1 MKKKFI
7 GFYDPTEHEIDDA
20 WTNGVFAFDANT
32 LLNLY
37 RYTDVTRKDFLH
49 VLKFIKDNLF
59 IPFQVAFEYLNNR
72 INVIDGLEKSYIDLE
87 QSYKVIF
94 ENNLKPAINNYKRHP
109 SIEIQSILK
118 QNEDFLNKISVLLE
132 KQKKKHPDFKTKDY
146 ILDELTL
153 LFECCIG
160 KEPLKSD
167 LKKIY
172 DEGKERYSDEIPP
185 GYKDIKE
192 KEKKGQ
198 RHLYGDLLIW
208 KELIEYSKRNKKPLI
223 FVTDDGKDDWWK
235 KENGLTIRPR
245 EELIKEFYDL
255 TGIRILIYNSDQ
267 FLKFAKQRGLVS
279 DLKDKTIE
287 EIKDIRISDESR
299 NEFLGNLSNFGSNTL
314 IPLNENTS
322 SFMQSVKNIKNL
334 NYIWPHEF
342 FDTMTKFNQ
351 TIKTYNDNDYW
362 KRLGDFSK
370 PIQLNTNLNKNRSSI
385 DDSDTSG
392 LSEGDTIK

>member
-7 GFYDPTEHEIDDA
+7 GFYDPTEQEIEDA

-32 LLNLY
+32 LLNIY

-49 VLKFIKDNLF
+49 VLKFIKENLF

-72 INVIDGLEKSYIDLE
+72 IKVIDDLEKSYIDIE
-87 QSYKVIF
+87 QSYNNIF
-94 ENNLKPAINNYKRHP
+94 QNNLKTAINNYKRHP
-109 SIEIQSILK
+109 SIEIQSLLK
-118 QNEDFLNKISVLLE
+118 QNEDFLNKISLLLE

-172 DEGKERYSDEIPP
+172 EEGKERYLEEIPP
-185 GYKDIKE
+185 GYKDLKE

-235 KENGLTIRPR
+235 KENGITIRPR

-267 FLKFAKQRGLVS
+267 FLKFAKQRGLVT

-287 EIKDIRISDESR
+287 EIKDIRISDEAR
-299 NEFLGNLSNFGSNTL
+299 NEFLGNISSLGSNTL

-322 SFMQSVKNIKNL
+322 SLMQNVQHMNNL
-334 NYIWPHEF
+334 NYLWPNELYE
-342 FDTMTKFNQ
+342 TIAKINQ
-351 TIKTYNDNDYW
+351 TMNDTNYWKGFGDLSKTIQLKNNININKNKSNDND
-362 KRLGDFSK
+362 S
-370 PIQLNTNLNKNRSSI
+370 
-385 DDSDTSG
+385 SG
-392 LSEGDTIK
+392 LNQGDKSK

>member
-7 GFYDPTEHEIDDA
+7 GFYDPTEQEIEDA

-49 VLKFIKDNLF
+49 VLKFIKENLF

-72 INVIDGLEKSYIDLE
+72 IKVIDGLEKSYIDLE
-87 QSYKVIF
+87 QSYNDIF
-94 ENNLKPAINNYKRHP
+94 QNNLKTAINNYKRHP

-118 QNEDFLNKISVLLE
+118 QNEDFLSKISLLLE

-153 LFECCIG
+153 LFESCIG

-172 DEGKERYSDEIPP
+172 EEGKERYLEEIPP
-185 GYKDIKE
+185 GYKDLKE

-235 KENGLTIRPR
+235 KENGITIRPR

-267 FLKFAKQRGLVS
+267 FLKFAKQRGLVT

-287 EIKDIRISDESR
+287 EIKDIRISDEAR
-299 NEFLGNLSNFGSNTL
+299 NEFLGNISNLGSNTL

-322 SFMQSVKNIKNL
+322 SLMQNVQHMNNL
-334 NYIWPHEF
+334 NYLWPNELYEAMAKISQ
-342 FDTMTKFNQ
+342 TMS
-351 TIKTYNDNDYW
+351 DNNYW
-362 KRLGDFSK
+362 KGLGDLSK
-370 PIQLNTNLNKNRSSI
+370 TIQLKNNININKNRSN
-385 DDSDTSG
+385 DSDTSG
-392 LSEGDTIK
+392 LNLGDKSK

>member
-7 GFYDPTEHEIDDA
+7 GFYDPTEQEIEDA

-49 VLKFIKDNLF
+49 VLKFIKENLF

-72 INVIDGLEKSYIDLE
+72 IKVIDDLEKSYIDLE
-87 QSYKVIF
+87 QSYNNIF
-94 ENNLKPAINNYKRHP
+94 QNNLKTAINNYKRHP
-109 SIEIQSILK
+109 SIEIQSLLK
-118 QNEDFLNKISVLLE
+118 QNEDFLNKISLLLE

-172 DEGKERYSDEIPP
+172 EEGKDRYLEEIPP
-185 GYKDIKE
+185 GYKDLKE

-235 KENGLTIRPR
+235 KENGITIRPR

-267 FLKFAKQRGLVS
+267 FLKFAKQRGLVT

-287 EIKDIRISDESR
+287 EIKDIRISDEAR
-299 NEFLGNLSNFGSNTL
+299 NEFLGNISSLGSNTL

-322 SFMQSVKNIKNL
+322 SLMQNVQHMNNL
-334 NYIWPHEF
+334 NYLWPNELYE
-342 FDTMTKFNQ
+342 TIAKINQ
-351 TIKTYNDNDYW
+351 TMNDTNYWKGFGDLSKTIQLKNNININKNKSNDND
-362 KRLGDFSK
+362 S
-370 PIQLNTNLNKNRSSI
+370 
-385 DDSDTSG
+385 SG
-392 LSEGDTIK
+392 LNQGDKSK

>member
-7 GFYDPTEHEIDDA
+7 GFYDPTEQEIEDA

-49 VLKFIKDNLF
+49 VLKFIKENLF

-72 INVIDGLEKSYIDLE
+72 IKVIDDLEKSYIGLE
-87 QSYKVIF
+87 QSYNNIF
-94 ENNLKPAINNYKRHP
+94 QNNLKTAINNYKRHP
-109 SIEIQSILK
+109 SIEIQSLLK
-118 QNEDFLNKISVLLE
+118 QNEDFLNKISLLLE

-172 DEGKERYSDEIPP
+172 EEGKERYLEEIPP
-185 GYKDIKE
+185 GYKDLKE

-235 KENGLTIRPR
+235 KENGITIRPR

-267 FLKFAKQRGLVS
+267 FLKFAKQRGLVT

-287 EIKDIRISDESR
+287 EIKDIRISDEAR
-299 NEFLGNLSNFGSNTL
+299 NEFLGNISSLGSNTL

-322 SFMQSVKNIKNL
+322 SLMQNVQHMNNL
-334 NYIWPHEF
+334 NYLWPNELYE
-342 FDTMTKFNQ
+342 TIAKINQ
-351 TIKTYNDNDYW
+351 TMNDTNYWKGFGDLSKTIQLKNNININKNKSNDND
-362 KRLGDFSK
+362 S
-370 PIQLNTNLNKNRSSI
+370 
-385 DDSDTSG
+385 SG
-392 LSEGDTIK
+392 LNQGDKSK

>member
-1 MKKKFI
+1 MKNKFI
-7 GFYDPTEHEIDDA
+7 GFYDPTEKEIEDA

-49 VLKFIKDNLF
+49 VLKFIKENLF

-72 INVIDGLEKSYIDLE
+72 LKVIDGLEKSYIDLE
-87 QSYKVIF
+87 KSYNDIF
-94 ENNLKPAINNYKRHP
+94 QNNLKTAINNYKRHP
-109 SIEIQSILK
+109 SIDIQSILK
-118 QNEDFLNKISVLLE
+118 QNEDFLNKISLLLE

-167 LKKIY
+167 LKKNY
-172 DEGKERYSDEIPP
+172 EEGKERYLEEIPP
-185 GYKDIKE
+185 GYKDLKE

-235 KENGLTIRPR
+235 KENGIIIRPR

-267 FLKFAKQRGLVS
+267 FLKFAKQRGLVT

-287 EIKDIRISDESR
+287 EIKDIRISDEAR
-299 NEFLGNLSNFGSNTL
+299 NEFLGNLSNLESNTL
-314 IPLNENTS
+314 IPINENTS
-322 SFMQSVKNIKNL
+322 SLMQSVQNIKNL

-342 FDTMTKFNQ
+342 LDTMTKFNQ
-351 TIKTYNDNDYW
+351 TMKIYNDNDYW
-362 KRLGDFSK
+362 KRLGDLSK
-370 PIQLNTNLNKNRSSI
+370 PIQLKTDLNKSSGSI
-385 DDSDTSG
+385 KESDTSS
-392 LSEGDTIK
+392 LSEGDNIT